1 MAPSRRRGGGK
12 ASSTAAAAAAAAKKQ
27 WKIGDLVL
35 AKVKGFPAWPATVSE
50 PEKWG
55 YSTDWKK
62 VLVYFFGTKQIA
74 FCNPAD
80 VEAFTEEK
88 KRTLLGKRQGKGSDF
103 VRAVEEIIDCFEKS
117 KKQEGG
123 DEVNSGDEGTVS
135 NTGAGGDSI
144 DKSSERSQRKS
155 PGVMHNGSLCTSV
168 DRNASHDPVEVPVS
182 AIELTD
188 CQSEEPAADTMV
200 PDHPKEKKLSASN
213 FSRKRSRDKPLQ
225 NHVVQKRVVRK
236 SRSSVKV
243 DSSNFETLIMAV
255 DDVSKNDDD
264 DDYEVPNVKRNRRIR
279 KTLDDA
285 VWHDTVSPICLATCV
300 SNGSS
305 GDNTSE
311 IVATNSDTVS
321 LNEGSTLESTCK
333 SEIPD
338 PAEDYI
344 DADVQVCAALHV
356 QAKAL
361 VIKKKR
367 KLNRK
372 RIPYSA
378 PRIAASPDK
387 ESGLN
392 VKGNNTVSMSPNAT
406 EKVTE
411 SYWKADG
418 DEHLPLVKRARV
430 RMGKMPT
437 EEKETHGLRCTDDK
451 STKEASV
458 NNSVSVFSGCVN
470 SSLNG
475 RTSLEMK
482 GVGNGSS
489 STTSSNQCTA
499 NEPLAWKPKKFQF
512 RGCSVDGE
520 AALPPSKRLHR
531 ALEAMSANVAENVQ
545 EGNIENQEPSVTIS
559 SNGCSSYQEKDSSQ
573 AAMNKEAENSETG
586 NVSEAGDEDR
596 NMSGRSEMIGGLT
609 SLSCEMPTKASSEGK
624 SCEMPAKA
632 SSEEKSCERKGM
644 SSEALSSKIIVDLD
658 DSSFDTR
665 SSETEV
671 PIEPSQ
677 PSSVYGEK
685 HEKLE
690 LAPGVI
696 DPCKLS
702 PMDQDDSSGPS
713 NQCIV
718 DRPKRGNLPPLTDK
732 PDGENGISKTEVWS
746 SKPAPEAKDNPRVS
760 PASSRK
766 LLLSGGSSCVDTKYS
781 ESPSDENTEVAD
793 MCEVV
798 REVREEL
805 VVADVDA
812 PSETTMRGLIAA
824 AQAKRQLP
832 HATSLSDDSLDDIA
846 VSDTTVSAS
855 TNHRIGYLEK
865 ATPHIS
871 STLDNHNNH
880 LLQKGSESPEVPPH
894 CKKPSHVFEMDKEGK
909 MEPVVSNG
917 QSLNKWNA
925 SETSLARKSFEG
937 FLGTLSR
944 TKDSIG
950 KATRLAIDCVKC
962 GIVGEVVEILA
973 RSLEN
978 ESSLPR
984 RVDLFFLVD
993 SITQCS
999 RGQKGIC
1006 LAGDIGDAFLSAIQ
1020 AALPRLLASAAPP
1033 GTGSVARENRRQ
1045 CLKVL
1050 KLWLERKTLPESVI
1064 RHHMQELDSADAP
1077 FIGSSSR
1084 RPSRTERSLDDP
1096 VREMEG
1102 MLVDEYGSNAN
1113 FQLAGILMPLMLE
1126 AEEEGSD
1133 SDEKSFEAV
1142 TPEYEQPEFLG
1153 EREATPTSIP
1163 TVKHHHI
1170 LEDVDGEL
1178 EMEDVAP
1185 SCIGHMDSVHISQG
1199 QYEQRPQL
1207 PFAPPLPEDR
1217 PPSPPPLC
1225 FPPPPPLPS
1234 VHSFADNADPNY
1246 YANTCS
1252 LQNGLQLPTPH
1263 QPGTGNANSLPSDT
1277 VHTHYYG
1284 YKDFV
1289 PPMQRPGLSS
1299 SSDPSCSFP
1308 GPPHTSIQT
1317 GNNAQ
1322 QIDGVAA
1329 LHNKNYHLQPPPPM
1343 LSNQFSYVQADQR
1356 AHSWTEA
1363 SSSSFTKR
1371 FQFGHDMHRDSMY
1384 DSSQERMQHEIDERC
1399 RLPPPPIHLG
1409 PVHSDNT
1416 DSSYATASY
1425 YGPPDAIPNREW
1437 SYPPRSLNYRH
1448 STPQRRPEISGAN
1461 GASNYWRP
1469 R

>member
-12 ASSTAAAAAAAAKKQ
+12 ASSTAAAAKKQ

-88 KRTLLGKRQGKGSDF
+88 KKTLLGKRQGKGSDF

-135 NTGAGGDSI
+135 NTGDGGGSI
-144 DKSSERSQRKS
+144 DKSSERNQRKS
-155 PGVMHNGSLCTSV
+155 RSISADRNGSH
-168 DRNASHDPVEVPVS
+168 NPVEVPVS

-188 CQSEEPAADTMV
+188 LQSEEPAADTMV

-213 FSRKRSRDKPLQ
+213 FSRKRSREKSFQ
-225 NHVVQKRVVRK
+225 NHQVVQKRAVRK

-264 DDYEVPNVKRNRRIR
+264 DDYEVPNVKRNRRMR
-279 KTLDDA
+279 KTFLDDA
-285 VWHDTVSPICLATCV
+285 VWHDTVSPVCLTTCV
-300 SNGSS
+300 SNDSS

-333 SEIPD
+333 SENPD

-344 DADVQVCAALHV
+344 NGDVQVCATLHV

-372 RIPYSA
+372 RIPHSA
-378 PRIAASPDK
+378 PRIPASPGK
-387 ESGLN
+387 VSVVN
-392 VKGNNTVSMSPNAT
+392 VKGENTISISHNAT

-430 RMGKMPT
+430 RMSKMPT
-437 EEKETHGLRCTDDK
+437 QEKETHGSICTDDK
-451 STKEASV
+451 SSKEASV
-458 NNSVSVFSGCVN
+458 NNSVSVFSGCLS

-475 RTSLEMK
+475 TTSLEMK
-482 GVGNGSS
+482 GAGNGSS
-489 STTSSNQCTA
+489 STTSSNRCTS
-499 NEPLAWKPKKFQF
+499 NEPPAWKPKKFQF

-545 EGNIENQEPSVTIS
+545 EGNTENQGVSVTIS
-559 SNGCSSYQEKDSSQ
+559 SNGGSSYQEKGSSQ
-573 AAMNKEAENSETG
+573 AAMNKEAENSKIG
-586 NVSEAGDEDR
+586 SVFEAGDAEHSCDEDR
-596 NMSGRSEMIGGLT
+596 NMSGRSEMIGTLT
-609 SLSCEMPTKASSEGK
+609 SPSCEMPT
-624 SCEMPAKA
+624 KA
-632 SSEEKSCERKGM
+632 SSEEKSCERKEM
-644 SSEALSSKIIVDLD
+644 SSEAHSSKIVIDLD
-658 DSSFDTR
+658 DASFDTR
-665 SSETEV
+665 SRETEF
-671 PIEPSQ
+671 PIEPSHVF
-677 PSSVYGEK
+677 SEK
-685 HEKLE
+685 HNKLE
-690 LAPGVI
+690 LTPGVI

-702 PMDQDDSSGPS
+702 PMDQDDLSIPS
-713 NQCIV
+713 NQCFV
-718 DRPKRGNLPPLTDK
+718 DRPKVGDLPPLTD
-732 PDGENGISKTEVWS
+732 PDRENGTSRTEVWS
-746 SKPAPEAKDNPRVS
+746 SKPAPEAKDSPRVS
-760 PASSRK
+760 PASHSN
-766 LLLSGGSSCVDTKYS
+766 LLLSGGRSCLDTKFS

-798 REVREEL
+798 REVQEEL
-805 VVADVDA
+805 VVEAVDA
-812 PSETTMRGLIAA
+812 PSSETTMKGLIAA

-832 HATSLSDDSLDDIA
+832 RTTSLSDDPVDDKV
-846 VSDTTVSAS
+846 VSDTTFSPF
-855 TNHRIGYLEK
+855 TNNRLSYLEK
-865 ATPHIS
+865 VTPHNS
-871 STLDNHNNH
+871 SICHLLTLDNHNNH
-880 LLQKGSESPEVPPH
+880 LLHNGSGSPEVPPH
-894 CKKPSHVFEMDKEGK
+894 CKKPSHVLEMDKEGK

-917 QSLNKWNA
+917 QLLSKGNA
-925 SETSLARKSFEG
+925 CETSSARKLFEG

-950 KATRLAIDCVKC
+950 KATRLAIDCIKC
-962 GIVGEVVEILA
+962 GIAGEVVEILA

-978 ESSLPR
+978 ESNLPR

-1006 LAGDIGDAFLSAIQ
+1006 LAGDTGDAFLSAIQ
-1020 AALPRLLASAAPP
+1020 AALPRLLAFAAPP
-1033 GTGSVARENRRQ
+1033 GPGSVARENRKQ

-1064 RHHMQELDSADAP
+1064 RHHMQEIDSADAP

-1113 FQLAGILMPLMLE
+1113 FQLAGILMPRMLE
-1126 AEEEGSD
+1126 VEEEGSD
-1133 SDEKSFEAV
+1133 TDEKSFEAV
-1142 TPEYEQPEFLG
+1142 TPEHEQPEIHG

-1163 TVKHHHI
+1163 TIKHHHI
-1170 LEDVDGEL
+1170 LEAVDGEL

-1185 SCIGHMDSVHISQG
+1185 SCIGDIDSVHISQG
-1199 QYEQRPQL
+1199 QYEQRLQL

-1217 PPSPPPLC
+1217 PPSPPPLPSSPPPLPSSSQLLPLPP
-1225 FPPPPPLPS
+1225 PPPPPLPS
-1234 VHSFADNADPNY
+1234 VHSFVDNADPNY
-1246 YANTCS
+1246 YANACS

-1284 YKDFV
+1284 YKEFV
-1289 PPMQRPGLSS
+1289 PPMQRSGLSS

-1322 QIDGVAA
+1322 HIDGAAA

-1356 AHSWTEA
+1356 AHSWMEA

-1371 FQFGHDMHRDSMY
+1371 FQFGHDMHRDNMY

-1399 RLPPPPIHLG
+1399 RLPPPPIHPG

-1416 DSSYATASY
+1416 DSSYAPSY
-1425 YGPPDAIPNREW
+1425 YGPPDVIPNREW

-1448 STPQRRPEISGAN
+1448 STPHRRPEISGEN
-1461 GASNYWRP
+1461 GASNFWRP

>member
-12 ASSTAAAAAAAAKKQ
+12 ASSAAAAAAAKKQ

-88 KRTLLGKRQGKGSDF
+88 KKTLLGKRQGKGSDF

-135 NTGAGGDSI
+135 NTAAGGGSI
-144 DKSSERSQRKS
+144 DKSSERNQRKPAS
-155 PGVMHNGSLCTSV
+155 IMHNGSICTSA
-168 DRNASHDPVEVPVS
+168 DRNGSHDPVEVPVS

-188 CQSEEPAADTMV
+188 RQSEEPAADTMV
-200 PDHPKEKKLSASN
+200 PNDPKDKKLSASN

-225 NHVVQKRVVRK
+225 NHVRQKRAVRK

-279 KTLDDA
+279 KTLDNA
-285 VWHDTVSPICLATCV
+285 VWHDTMSPICLTTCI

-333 SEIPD
+333 SENPD
-338 PAEDYI
+338 PAEHYI
-344 DADVQVCAALHV
+344 DADVQMCATHHV

-372 RIPYSA
+372 RIPHSG
-378 PRIAASPDK
+378 PRIAGSPVK

-392 VKGNNTVSMSPNAT
+392 VKGNNTIPISPNAT

-437 EEKETHGLRCTDDK
+437 EEKDTHGLIRTK
-451 STKEASV
+451 SSKEASV

-475 RTSLEMK
+475 RTSLDMK

-489 STTSSNQCTA
+489 STISSNHCTA

-512 RGCSVDGE
+512 HGCSVDGE
-520 AALPPSKRLHR
+520 ATLPPSKRLHR
-531 ALEAMSANVAENVQ
+531 ALEAMSANAAENVQ
-545 EGNIENQEPSVTIS
+545 EGNTENQEPSVTIS
-559 SNGCSSYQEKDSSQ
+559 SNGDSSYPEKGFSQ
-573 AAMNKEAENSETG
+573 AATNKEAENSETG
-586 NVSEAGDEDR
+586 NVFEAGGDAEHSCDEDR
-596 NMSGRSEMIGGLT
+596 NMSVRSEMIGSLT
-609 SLSCEMPTKASSEGK
+609 SP

-632 SSEEKSCERKGM
+632 SSEGKSCERKEM
-644 SSEALSSKIIVDLD
+644 SSEVHCSEIVIDLD
-658 DSSFDTR
+658 DSSFDIR
-665 SSETEV
+665 LSATEV

-677 PSSVYGEK
+677 PSSVFGEK

-696 DPCKLS
+696 DPCELS
-702 PMDQDDSSGPS
+702 PLDQDDGPS
-713 NQCIV
+713 NQCSV
-718 DRPKRGNLPPLTDK
+718 DRSKGSDLPPLTDK
-732 PDGENGISKTEVWS
+732 PVGEIVTSETEVWS
-746 SKPAPEAKDNPRVS
+746 SKAAPEAKDNPKVS
-760 PASSRK
+760 PASNRN
-766 LLLSGGSSCVDTKYS
+766 LLLSGGSSCVYTKYS
-781 ESPSDENTEVAD
+781 ESQSDENTEVAY

-798 REVREEL
+798 REVQEE
-805 VVADVDA
+805 VVVEDVDA
-812 PSETTMRGLIAA
+812 ASSETTMKGLIAA

-832 HATSLSDDSLDDIA
+832 HTTSFSDDCLDDKA
-846 VSDTTVSAS
+846 VSDTTVSPS
-855 TNHRIGYLEK
+855 TNHSIGYPEK
-865 ATPHIS
+865 VTSHIS
-871 STLDNHNNH
+871 SICHLPTLDNHGNH
-880 LLQKGSESPEVPPH
+880 LLHNGSESPEVPPH
-894 CKKPSHVFEMDKEGK
+894 CEKPSHVLEMDKEGK
-909 MEPVVSNG
+909 MVPVVSNG
-917 QSLNKWNA
+917 KLLSIWNA
-925 SETSLARKSFEG
+925 TETSLARKSFEG

-962 GIVGEVVEILA
+962 GIAGEVVEILA

-978 ESSLPR
+978 ESSLHR

-1006 LAGDIGDAFLSAIQ
+1006 LAGDFGDAFLSAIQ
-1020 AALPRLLASAAPP
+1020 AALPRLLAFAAPP
-1033 GTGSVARENRRQ
+1033 GSVARENRRQ

-1113 FQLAGILMPLMLE
+1113 FQLAGILMPRMLE
-1126 AEEEGSD
+1126 VEEEGSD
-1133 SDEKSFEAV
+1133 TDEKSFEAV
-1142 TPEYEQPEFLG
+1142 TPEHEQPEILG
-1153 EREATPTSIP
+1153 DREATPTSIP
-1163 TVKHHHI
+1163 TVKHRHI

-1185 SCIGHMDSVHISQG
+1185 SCIGDIDSVHISQG
-1199 QYEQRPQL
+1199 QYEQRL
-1207 PFAPPLPEDR
+1207 HMPFAPPLPEDR
-1217 PPSPPPLC
+1217 PPSPPPLPSSPPPLPSSSQL
-1225 FPPPPPLPS
+1225 FPPPPPVPA
-1234 VHSFADNADPNY
+1234 VHSFADNVDSNY
-1246 YANTCS
+1246 YANTR
-1252 LQNGLQLPTPH
+1252 LPTPH

-1284 YKDFV
+1284 YKDFA
-1289 PPMQRPGLSS
+1289 PLMQRPGLSS

-1322 QIDGVAA
+1322 HVDGAAA

-1343 LSNQFSYVQADQR
+1343 LSNQFSYVQPDQR
-1356 AHSWTEA
+1356 AHSWMEA
-1363 SSSSFTKR
+1363 SSFSFTKR

-1399 RLPPPPIHLG
+1399 RLPPPPIHPA

-1416 DSSYATASY
+1416 DSSYAPASY

-1448 STPQRRPEISGAN
+1448 STPHRRPEISGAN
-1461 GASNYWRP
+1461 GALNFWRP